1 VELVSVRTSESP
13 PERREDS
20 GGGGAGRGPCSA
32 LLTAQLLHCRVP
44 MPSSSTAGLASACP
58 LGSSSVIQRHVL
70 CLSSLRIR
78 MAIIRARLVTK
89 NFYLT
94 FRHIYGALNIIKKIK
109 LILQFR
115 CTRRDESF
123 EPN

>member
-70 CLSSLRIR
+70 CPVAACPRSASGCHGRVPVPGAEDDATAGAMTPLTLRL
-78 MAIIRARLVTK
+78 AVT
-89 NFYLT
+89 
-94 FRHIYGALNIIKKIK
+94 G
-109 LILQFR
+109 
-115 CTRRDESF
+115 
-123 EPN
+123 PGV